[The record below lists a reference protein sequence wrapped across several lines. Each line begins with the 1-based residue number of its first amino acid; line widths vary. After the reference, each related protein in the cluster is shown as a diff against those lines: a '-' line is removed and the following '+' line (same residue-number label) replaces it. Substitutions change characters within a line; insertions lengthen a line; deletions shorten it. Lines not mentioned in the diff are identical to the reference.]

1 MIGGEGAVNGDSVEA
16 WYVHGVGVKCA
27 WNGRGMGSKSERR
40 EIKKGG
46 NKGGRG
52 KRKVK
57 HEKTKRG

>member
-1 MIGGEGAVNGDSVEA
+1 MGKGAVNGDSGEA
-16 WYVHGVGVKCA
+16 LDVRGVCVKCA

-46 NKGGRG
+46 IKGGRG